1 MEAAVRASNYAGL
14 LPRSIPRFQLPT
26 LGDSSRALVLG
37 MGGGCDVFAAAAV
50 ASIWAAE
57 SPSAAVFFGNCIG
70 DRRLPDDHACIAPH
84 LHRVPALV
92 KPLEAGDEA
101 YGSTRL
107 EQSVPR
113 GADGSPFLFVLPKDG
128 RDASSIEEMSAL
140 NTAALSGA
148 LAALR
153 VDQVLAVDLGGDSL
167 SGGRDFHREDV
178 SACTRGTFEWPGRAR
193 DASTQLSI
201 LALASRTRSLNA
213 GATARCFVRCVAL
226 ASQAALYTLCWAPD
240 ATARRALTLCEKQ

>member
-1 MEAAVRASNYAGL
+1 MQLLRDDTSSSEAVGRAMEAALRASNYAGL
-14 LPRSIPRFQLPT
+14 LPRALPLFQLPA

-37 MGGGCDVFAAAAV
+37 MGGGCDVFAASALAG
-50 ASIWAAE
+50 IWAAE
-57 SPSAAVFFGNCIG
+57 CPSAAVLFGNCIS
-70 DRRLPDDHACIAPH
+70 DRRLPDDHTRIAPH
-84 LHRVPALV
+84 LHNVPALV
-92 KPLEAGDEA
+92 KPLEPGDEA

-113 GADGSPFLFVLPKDG
+113 GADGSPFLFTIPKDG

-167 SGGRDFHREDV
+167 SGGLDFPREDV
-178 SACTRGTFEWPGRAR
+178 SACIFEWPWRAMR
-193 DASTQLSI
+193 RLSSRLLRSL
-201 LALASRTRSLNA
+201 LALAA
-213 GATARCFVRCVAL
+213 
-226 ASQAALYTLCWAPD
+226 
-240 ATARRALTLCEKQ
+240 